1 MLVERWVRLV
11 MPKKSDKDDKEWLQV
26 KVSRE
31 IKLRLK
37 MESVRTGKSM
47 GELTEEVLDKVLPK
61 LANED

>member
-1 MLVERWVRLV
+1 